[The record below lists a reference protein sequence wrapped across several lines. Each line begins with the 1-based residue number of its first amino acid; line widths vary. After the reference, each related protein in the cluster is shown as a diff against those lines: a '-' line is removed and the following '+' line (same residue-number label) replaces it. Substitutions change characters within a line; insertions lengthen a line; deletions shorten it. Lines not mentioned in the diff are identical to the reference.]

1 MTDKEMAKAYR
12 EAAKALEREKCH
24 RSADWLNDKAD
35 RLDPPLPRPGT
46 VVWWQDT
53 EGLSDP
59 TLGQVNEHGR
69 IEMFGAVRCLE
80 LHEVKWWR
88 ARTLAPGQ
96 VAVAQEILED
106 AERVIAWGEPEPKLV
121 LQRVQDALNRDTE
134 ARR

>member
-1 MTDKEMAKAYR
+1 MTDKEQAQAWR
-12 EAAKALEREKCH
+12 ELALEFRGEG
-24 RSADWLNDKAD
+24 RLSVAEMINARAD

-88 ARTLAPGQ
+88 AR
-96 VAVAQEILED
+96 ILE
-106 AERVIAWGEPEPKLV
+106 P
-121 LQRVQDALNRDTE
+121 
-134 ARR
+134 